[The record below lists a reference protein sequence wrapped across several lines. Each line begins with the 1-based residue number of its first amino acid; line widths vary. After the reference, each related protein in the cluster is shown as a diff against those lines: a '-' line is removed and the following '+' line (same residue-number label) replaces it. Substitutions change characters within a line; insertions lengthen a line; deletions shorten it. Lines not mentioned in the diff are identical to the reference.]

1 MRPRIVVFA
10 YNEVGYVCLEELL
23 RRGADVVALFTYDD
37 DPGEE
42 IWFRSVK
49 GLAEQE
55 GLAVFTPSR
64 LDEAWKERIA
74 ALGPDLILSFYYRSL
89 IGTDILS
96 RARLGAFNIHG
107 SLLPRYRGRACINWA
122 IVNGETTTGATLHE
136 MVARADAGR
145 IVDREPV
152 PIGPDE
158 TAHDVFLKVAEAARI
173 LVARNLDALESG
185 TAPLHAQDETK
196 ATLFGRRGPEDGR
209 IDWNLPARSIHN
221 LVRAVTHPYPGAFT
235 FAEGRK
241 IFVWKTA
248 VVDEESPN
256 EAGRITC
263 PAPLVVAASSGSLQI
278 LSAEFEDG
286 APLAASLRPGQRL
299 GQ

>member
-96 RARLGAFNIHG
+96 LARLGAFNIHG

-221 LVRAVTHPYPGAFT
+221 LVRAVTRPYPGAFT

-241 IFVWKTA
+241 LFVWKTA
-248 VVDEESPN
+248 VVDEESPS
-256 EAGRITC
+256 EAGRVTSLD
-263 PAPLVVAASSGSLQI
+263 PLVVAASSGNLQI
-278 LSAEFEDG
+278 LSASFEDG
-286 APLAASLRPGQRL
+286 SSPSSSLRPGQRL